1 MRIRNSLAIL
11 CSTVFC
17 CSLVLTGCNKSGGKS
32 TSGSI
37 PEGYYEVTF
46 ETRGGTEIAPQVVK
60 SGEKATKPAN
70 DPTNAGSKFTG
81 WYKDFDA
88 VTLFDFEDPITAP
101 TTIYAGWDL
110 DWNSFYGGQ
119 GTSEGGGGG
128 GGDETTIYCKM
139 EYSWWTT
146 DGAAVGIYCWNGAD
160 KNANWPGQRM
170 TPVSGHTNVWSFNI
184 DTSKYHEV
192 IFTRVN
198 GSGDVADWG
207 AKTKDLTF
215 PTDGRNFF
223 TITNSSAVWGDPGCD
238 GTWSTFNA

>member
-17 CSLVLTGCNKSGGKS
+17 CSLVLTGCNKAGGKS

-70 DPTNAGSKFTG
+70 DPTNTGSTFTG

-128 GGDETTIYCKM
+128 GGSYTY
-139 EYSWWTT
+139 
-146 DGAAVGIYCWNGAD
+146 
-160 KNANWPGQRM
+160 
-170 TPVSGHTNVWSFNI
+170 
-184 DTSKYHEV
+184 
-192 IFTRVN
+192 
-198 GSGDVADWG
+198 
-207 AKTKDLTF
+207 
-215 PTDGRNFF
+215 
-223 TITNSSAVWGDPGCD
+223 TITDLPSWIKDDGCVLFAWVWAPGDGGSWHSTTYVGSTATFTVDVELTGFNLARCIGTTVTPNWEIHDPDYTTPGRVFNKTNDFTCSSGSYSYSAPDSKWVQYH
-238 GTWSTFNA
+238 